1 MPKEAKGIALAQLQ
15 VLSQL
20 KIFRVFNEKW
30 LANAVSHPRP
40 QRPGLGLSGYLKH
53 IQDGRIQ
60 IFGRTEAGYLS
71 SLKDEERS
79 RCLKNYFS
87 LKLPGIIVSESIEP
101 EADWIA
107 AAARYATPIL
117 VSELHTAPLISRLS
131 AFLYQYFARKIKMN
145 GVLMDIMGQGVLITG
160 ASGIGKSETA
170 LELVNKGYQ
179 LIADDVTEFYLDSN
193 DDLVGRANEI
203 IKGLMEVRGL
213 GIISIN
219 DIFGSAAVL
228 EEKTLDLVINLEKW
242 DPKKKYD
249 RLGEDNLYFKILGL
263 EMPLINLPVGPGR
276 NLSTIIEVAVR
287 NFVAK
292 KSGRKTYLELK
303 GGPASLS
310 AGPSPAAGVA
320 PETGDGEG
328 PESNNEV
335 R

>member
-1 MPKEAKGIALAQLQ
+1 MSKEVKGLLLSQ
-15 VLSQL
+15 VQELSQL
-20 KIFRVFNEKW
+20 KIVRVFNQKW
-30 LANAVSHPRP
+30 SDNLVSHPRP

-53 IQDGRIQ
+53 IQPGRIQ
-60 IFGRTEAGYLS
+60 VFGRTEAGYLHN
-71 SLKDEERS
+71 LKAEETS

-87 LKLPGIIVSESIEP
+87 LKLPGIVISESIEP

-107 AAARYATPIL
+107 MAARYSTPIL

-131 AFLYQYFARKIKMN
+131 AFLYQYFAKKIRVS
-145 GVLMDIMGQGVLITG
+145 GVLMDIMGQGVLLTG

-203 IKGLMEVRGL
+203 IKSLMEVRGL
-213 GIISIN
+213 GIININ
-219 DIFGSAAVL
+219 DIFGSSAVL
-228 EEKTLDLVINLEKW
+228 EEKKLNLVINLEKW
-242 DPKKKYD
+242 EPKKKYD
-249 RLGEDNLYFKILGL
+249 RLGEDNLYSRILGL
-263 EMPLINLPVGPGR
+263 EVPLVNLPVGPGR

-303 GGPASLS
+303 DAQAANPPPAGTEPGS
-310 AGPSPAAGVA
+310 
-320 PETGDGEG
+320 
-328 PESNNEV
+328 EV
-335 R
+335 H

>member
-1 MPKEAKGIALAQLQ
+1 MAKDIKGIQ
-15 VLSQL
+15 LSQL
-20 KIFRVFNEKW
+20 PELRQLKIVRVFNEKW
-30 LANAVSHPRP
+30 LDNQVSHPRP
-40 QRPGLGLSGYLKH
+40 QRPGLGLTGYLKH
-53 IQDGRIQ
+53 IQTGRIQ
-60 IFGRTEAGYLS
+60 VFGKTEAGYLQ
-71 SLKDEERS
+71 SLKDEERA
-79 RCLKNYFS
+79 RCLRNYFA
-87 LKLPGIIVSESIEP
+87 LKLPGIIISEAIAP
-101 EADWIA
+101 EADWVA

-131 AFLYQYFARKIKMN
+131 AFLYQYFAKKIKMN
-145 GVLMDIMGQGVLITG
+145 GVLMDIMGQGVLLTG

-203 IKGLMEVRGL
+203 IKSLMEVRGL
-213 GIISIN
+213 GIININ
-219 DIFGSAAVL
+219 DIFGSSAVL

-263 EMPLINLPVGPGR
+263 EVPMINLPVGPGR

-292 KSGRKTYLELK
+292 KSGHKTYLELK
-303 GGPASLS
+303 SSPL
-310 AGPSPAAGVA
+310 PAAAGAPAASGVA
-320 PETGDGEG
+320 AAEPEGKG
-328 PESNNEV
+328 S
-335 R
+335 

>member
-1 MPKEAKGIALAQLQ
+1 MPKEAKGIQLGQ
-15 VLSQL
+15 LPGLSQL
-20 KIFRVFNEKW
+20 KIIRVFNEKW
-30 LANAVSHPRP
+30 LDNQVNHPRP
-40 QRPGLGLSGYLKH
+40 QRPGLGLTGYLNH
-53 IQDGRIQ
+53 IQEGRIQ
-60 IFGRTEAGYLS
+60 IFGRTEAGYLR
-71 SLKDEERS
+71 SLKDAERG
-79 RCLKNYFS
+79 RCLKNYFA
-87 LKLPGIIVSESIEP
+87 LKLPGIIVSESITPEP
-101 EADWIA
+101 DWIA
-107 AAARYATPIL
+107 AAGRYATPIL

-145 GVLMDIMGQGVLITG
+145 GVLMDIMGQGVLLTG

-203 IKGLMEVRGL
+203 IKNLMEVRGL
-213 GIISIN
+213 GIINIH

-228 EEKTLDLVINLEKW
+228 DEKTLDLVINLEKW

-263 EMPLINLPVGPGR
+263 EVPLINLPVGPGR

-292 KSGRKTYLELK
+292 KSGRKTYLELRSA
-303 GGPASLS
+303 PAPSL
-310 AGPSPAAGVA
+310 PAAN
-320 PETGDGEG
+320 ETAATEPG
-328 PESNNEV
+328 SEV
-335 R
+335 S

>member
-1 MPKEAKGIALAQLQ
+1 MSKEVKGLLLSQ
-15 VLSQL
+15 VQELSQL
-20 KIFRVFNEKW
+20 KIIRVFNEKW
-30 LANAVSHPRP
+30 SDNLVSHPRP

-53 IQDGRIQ
+53 IQSGRIQ
-60 IFGRTEAGYLS
+60 VFGRTEAGYLHN
-71 SLKDEERS
+71 LKAEETS

-87 LKLPGIIVSESIEP
+87 LKLPGIVISESIEP

-107 AAARYATPIL
+107 MAARYSTPIL

-131 AFLYQYFARKIKMN
+131 AFLYQYFAKKIRVS
-145 GVLMDIMGQGVLITG
+145 GVLMDIMGQGVLLTG

-203 IKGLMEVRGL
+203 IKSLMEVRGL
-213 GIISIN
+213 GIININ
-219 DIFGSAAVL
+219 DIFGSSAVL
-228 EEKTLDLVINLEKW
+228 EEKKLNLVINLEKW
-242 DPKKKYD
+242 EPKKKYD
-249 RLGEDNLYFKILGL
+249 RLGEDNLYSRILGL
-263 EMPLINLPVGPGR
+263 EVPLVNLPVGPGR

-303 GGPASLS
+303 DAQAANPPPAGMEPGS
-310 AGPSPAAGVA
+310 
-320 PETGDGEG
+320 
-328 PESNNEV
+328 EV
-335 R
+335 H

>member
-1 MPKEAKGIALAQLQ
+1 MPKEAKGIQLSQ
-15 VLSQL
+15 LPALSQL
-20 KIFRVFNEKW
+20 KIVRVFNEKW
-30 LANAVSHPRP
+30 LRNLVSHPRP
-40 QRPGLGLSGYLKH
+40 QRPGLGLTGYLKH
-53 IQDGRIQ
+53 IQAGRIQ
-60 IFGRTEAGYLS
+60 IFGKTEAGYLH
-71 SLKDEERS
+71 SLKDEERGRS
-79 RCLKNYFS
+79 LKNYFA
-87 LKLPGIIVSESIEP
+87 LKLPGIIISESIEAAP
-101 EADWIA
+101 DWIA
-107 AAARYATPIL
+107 VAARFNTPIL

-145 GVLMDIMGQGVLITG
+145 GVLMDIMGQGVLLTG

-203 IKGLMEVRGL
+203 IKSLMEVRGL
-213 GIISIN
+213 GIININ

-228 EEKTLDLVINLEKW
+228 EEKKLNLVINLEKW
-242 DPKKKYD
+242 EPKKKYD

-263 EMPLINLPVGPGR
+263 EVPLINLPVGPGR

-303 GGPASLS
+303 GSPPPAS
-310 AGPSPAAGVA
+310 APQGAAAEHGS
-320 PETGDGEG
+320 EGE
-328 PESNNEV
+328 
-335 R
+335 